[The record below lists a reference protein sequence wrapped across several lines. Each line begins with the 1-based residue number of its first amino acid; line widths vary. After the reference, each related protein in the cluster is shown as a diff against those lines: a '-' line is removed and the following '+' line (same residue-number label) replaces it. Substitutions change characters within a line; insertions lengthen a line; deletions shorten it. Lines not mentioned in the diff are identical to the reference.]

1 MGKEYYNV
9 VAFFMA
15 MMVFL
20 IVGANAVDNSLKA
33 QQNRCNDY
41 CFRACVFPSKFCR
54 WWCGGRCQN
63 PIGFDSYKLTDLDE
77 GKGSYPVPTE
87 EDYRRYS
94 ETHKS

>member
-1 MGKEYYNV
+1 
-9 VAFFMA
+9 MA

-63 PIGFDSYKLTDLDE
+63 PIGFDSYKLTNLDE

-87 EDYRRYS
+87 EDYRSYS
-94 ETHKS
+94 KTHKL